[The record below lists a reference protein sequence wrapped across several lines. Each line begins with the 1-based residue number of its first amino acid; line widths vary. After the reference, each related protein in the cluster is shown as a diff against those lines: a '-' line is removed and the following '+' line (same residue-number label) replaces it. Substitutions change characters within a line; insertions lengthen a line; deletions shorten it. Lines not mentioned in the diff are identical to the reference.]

1 MRYTVSDFLASHEDQ
16 VKLVA
21 GAGGLARPIH
31 DVGILDYEFMAG
43 LKERYERDNF
53 HGEQLVLST
62 FLYAKDDPYLIVE
75 AIKRLVAKDASGLV
89 FKNVLHLP
97 LPEQA
102 VRYANARD
110 FPLFITTSDQA
121 YFDCIVYEVASAA
134 AAMEE
139 AGFSR
144 RAVDALLMAEDP
156 SERRRL
162 ALALC
167 PSFGESCSVV
177 WVSCDGP
184 LDPHALASIQRWW
197 HKGPGGGPSSA
208 VIPYDQGVL
217 LVATDQDSAPDPHRL
232 LDYCASMPELPE
244 ELAVLAL
251 GASTV
256 HRHLDEL
263 GEAVCEAWDSAGAA
277 ALDCVPGVCYGDL
290 GILRALLPVAQDE
303 AMEQFEHQIL
313 DPLRDHDAEHATS
326 LAPTL
331 LSWWEHGQRIAPC
344 AAALG
349 QHPNTVRYRLSAV
362 TRLTG
367 LSWQEPAG
375 AQQLALACTL
385 SRCRELRSLRPG
397 TH

>member
-1 MRYTVSDFLASHEDQ
+1 MRYTVSDFLATYQGQ

-21 GAGGLARPIH
+21 GSGGLARPIH

-53 HGEQLVLST
+53 HSEQLVLST

-110 FPLFITTSDQA
+110 FPLFVTTSDQA

-144 RAVDALLMAEDP
+144 HTVDALLMAEDP
-156 SERRRL
+156 AERRRL

-177 WVSCDGP
+177 WVGCDGP
-184 LDPHALASIQRWW
+184 LDPQALAVIQRWW
-197 HKGPGGGPSSA
+197 HKGPGGGPTST
-208 VIPYDQGVL
+208 VLPYDQGAL
-217 LVATDQDSAPDPHRL
+217 LAATDQDSAPDPHRL
-232 LDYCASMPELPE
+232 MDYCASIPELPE
-244 ELAVLAL
+244 ELTVIAL
-251 GASTV
+251 GASSA
-256 HRHLDEL
+256 HSHLDEL
-263 GEAVCEAWDSAGAA
+263 GEAIREAWDSAGAA
-277 ALDCVPGVCYGDL
+277 TLDGSLGACYDDL
-290 GILRALLPVAQDE
+290 GILRALLPVAQNQ
-303 AMEQFEHQIL
+303 AMEQFAHQIL
-313 DPLRDHDAEHATS
+313 DPLHDHDAEHGTS

-331 LSWWEHGQRIAPC
+331 SSWWEHGQQIAAC

-349 QHPNTVRYRLSAV
+349 QHPNTLRYRLNAIA
-362 TRLTG
+362 RLTG
-367 LSWQEPAG
+367 LSWQQPTD
-375 AQQLALACTL
+375 AQQLALACAL

-397 TH
+397 AH

>member
-1 MRYTVSDFLASHEDQ
+1 MRYTVSDFLASHKGQ

-21 GAGGLARPIH
+21 GSGGLARPIH

-53 HGEQLVLST
+53 HSEQLVLST

-102 VRYANARD
+102 VRYANTRD
-110 FPLFITTSDQA
+110 FPLFVTTSDQA

-144 RAVDALLMAEDP
+144 RAVDALLMATDP

-162 ALALC
+162 ALTLC

-177 WVSCDGP
+177 WVGCDGP
-184 LDPHALASIQRWW
+184 LDPQALASIQRWW
-197 HKGPGGGPSSA
+197 HKGPGGGPSST
-208 VIPYDQGVL
+208 VIPYDQGAL

-244 ELAVLAL
+244 ELRVY
-251 GASTV
+251 
-256 HRHLDEL
+256 
-263 GEAVCEAWDSAGAA
+263 
-277 ALDCVPGVCYGDL
+277 VPFQPMSHIYRLFLYWEYQL
-290 GILRALLPVAQDE
+290 GILPKGTTYQ
-303 AMEQFEHQIL
+303 
-313 DPLRDHDAEHATS
+313 
-326 LAPTL
+326 
-331 LSWWEHGQRIAPC
+331 
-344 AAALG
+344 
-349 QHPNTVRYRLSAV
+349 
-362 TRLTG
+362 
-367 LSWQEPAG
+367 PA
-375 AQQLALACTL
+375 
-385 SRCRELRSLRPG
+385 RPG
-397 TH
+397 TAQEPPCFKMPARPAMRTWGYCERFSRWPKTRPWSSSSIKSWIRCATTTPSTAPLWPPPF